1 MSIINAGSPLPH
13 DGWYKIVHLE
23 GEAPQT
29 VFLKDGGTA
38 SWRKKKKNVSR
49 ESFIKYRSW
58 GALINAFR
66 ELFRKDAV
74 KAIWFKGSCHYSC
87 LPSFKMLFET
97 ARAILG

>member
-38 SWRKKKKNVSR
+38 SWRKKKKTFHVKVSLNT
-49 ESFIKYRSW
+49 EA
-58 GALINAFR
+58 GGL
-66 ELFRKDAV
+66 
-74 KAIWFKGSCHYSC
+74 
-87 LPSFKMLFET
+87 
-97 ARAILG
+97 